1 MGIGHS
7 AFCQKVPTIS
17 GGKGGEYYTSDGP
30 KLDLMC
36 GTSCTG
42 FGYDSNVQQRV
53 LNRAQH
59 VPMNTYDYPSVWRQ
73 EAEEAL
79 AKLHPNYEFAFFS
92 GGAEA
97 VEAAIKV
104 ARNLVGNGR
113 KKVAAFER
121 CFHGKTFLTGLLTDG
136 VESEYTTILPYH
148 TSGSHGVEIP
158 DDVFAVVIEPF
169 QCRNGVLI
177 PSRKFVEELIAETER
192 QNVILIDD
200 EISTSLRSGYPLALR
215 RFVPDYDPPI
225 ICLGKNYGQGFPVS
239 LVGVR
244 KDLAPKVTVSLTS
257 GYGGNPLAC
266 IAVTEAVNEVVSTG
280 LLDTA
285 RSKEKPFLEEL
296 QDLLHLPAVKDVRG
310 FGLWFGI
317 EFHDSKVASA
327 VAEELIGYGYVVGS
341 VPPCIRL
348 APPFDIDI
356 ETWRTF
362 VRIVQEVI
370 EEVCEL

>member
-42 FGYDSNVQQRV
+42 FGYDSEVQARI
-53 LNRAQH
+53 LERAKH
-59 VPMNTYDYPSVWRQ
+59 VPLNTYDYPSVWRD
-73 EAEEAL
+73 EAAEAL

-97 VEAAIKV
+97 VEAAIRV

-113 KKVAAFER
+113 KKVAAFEK
-121 CFHGKTFLTGLLTDG
+121 CFHGKTFLTGLLTNG
-136 VESEYTTILPYH
+136 EESEYSTILPYEPPV
-148 TSGSHGVEIP
+148 TIP
-158 DDVFAVVIEPF
+158 DDVFAVVVEPF
-169 QCRNGVLI
+169 QCRNGVRI
-177 PSRKFVEELIAETER
+177 PAKAFVEQLIEEAEKK
-192 QNVILIDD
+192 NVIIIDD

-215 RFVPDYDPPI
+215 KAIPDYDPPI
-225 ICLGKNYGQGFPVS
+225 ICLGKNYGQGIPVS

-244 KDLAPKVTVSLTS
+244 KDLAPKVSVSLTS
-257 GYGGNPLAC
+257 GFGGNPLAC
-266 IAVTEAVNEVVSTG
+266 IAVTEAVNEVINTNA
-280 LLDTA
+280 LEMI
-285 RSKEKPFLEEL
+285 RSKEQPFLEEL
-296 QDLLHLPAVKDVRG
+296 KSLLEFDAVKDVRG

-317 EFHDSKVASA
+317 EFHDSNVASV

-356 ETWRTF
+356 EIWRTF
-362 VRIVQEVI
+362 VHIVQEVI